1 MVKAILERGFMGATS
16 FKCDDDLMEIIDKIK
31 KKTGKSQTRILN
43 DTLRFAFENQ
53 SIIGLLKETH
63 KLHLKSI
70 FILKEVVK
78 HRENGDQFIQQIEAD
93 FERFYRLN
101 FQDD

>member
-1 MVKAILERGFMGATS
+1 MGATS
-16 FKCDDDLMEIIDKIK
+16 FKCDADLADIIDKIK
-31 KKTGKSQTRILN
+31 KKTGKSQARIIN
-43 DTLRFAFENQ
+43 DAIRFAFENE
-53 SIIGLLKETH
+53 SIVKLLKETN

-70 FILKEVVK
+70 YILKEVVK

-93 FERFYRLN
+93 FERYYRLN